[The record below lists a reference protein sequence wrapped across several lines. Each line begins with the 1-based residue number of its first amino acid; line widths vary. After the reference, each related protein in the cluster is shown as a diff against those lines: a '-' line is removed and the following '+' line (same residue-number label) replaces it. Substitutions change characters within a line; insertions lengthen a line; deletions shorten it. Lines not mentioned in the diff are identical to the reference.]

1 MMAPGT
7 SVKIDFVHKGEA
19 TSKTVSLAEMPN
31 DRQASAEAGQTKNAA
46 GKPRLGLNLAPANE
60 VEGAGQKGLVVTGVD
75 PNGPAAQRGLQP
87 GDVILNVGGKA
98 VANVGDVR
106 AALEDA
112 ATSGKRSVLM
122 QVKTADATKFV
133 AVPLAKG

>member
-1 MMAPGT
+1 
-7 SVKIDFVHKGEA
+7 
-19 TSKTVSLAEMPN
+19 MPN